1 MNIILV
7 PDGIRKGHTASFSH
21 RHILVMAVVAIVVM
35 PAVLT
40 TTTYRIV
47 EMLGQGTSAAQ
58 IERIKQHQAQLAAQR
73 VAIDQARRRT
83 ETHLNALAQ
92 RMGSLQAQ
100 VMRLD
105 ALGSRLTNMAGIDA
119 REFNFSR
126 RPGVGGPAEPI
137 ASAAQSDLFLLL
149 DTLDNQ
155 VTRQTEQL
163 NALQTVLINNNTR
176 TALTPSGWP
185 VTGGWVSSRF
195 GLRADP
201 FNGRTSMHRGVDI
214 ASPLHSSI
222 KAMGDGVV
230 TYAGERRGY
239 GMMVEINHGQGFST
253 RYAHASEVL
262 VKVGDRVSRGQSVAR
277 VGSTGRSTG
286 PHLHFEVLK
295 SRQHIDPAT
304 FLQRQRTTTA
314 GKSGTVGAD
323 RS

>member
-7 PDGIRKGHTASFSH
+7 PDGIRKGRTASFSH
-21 RHILVMAVVAIVVM
+21 RHLLVMAIVAIVAM
-35 PAVLT
+35 PAMLT
-40 TTTYRIV
+40 TITYQIV
-47 EMLGQGTSAAQ
+47 EMLGQGTPAVQ
-58 IERIKQHQAQLAAQR
+58 IERIKRQRAQLAAQR

-83 ETHLNALAQ
+83 EVHLNALAQ

-105 ALGSRLTNMAGIDA
+105 ALGSRLTNMAGIDP
-119 REFNFSR
+119 REFSFSR
-126 RPGVGGPAEPI
+126 RPGLGGPAESV
-137 ASAAQSDLFLLL
+137 ASAAHSDLFLLL
-149 DTLDNQ
+149 NTLDNQ

-163 NALQTVLINNNTR
+163 NALQAVLINNNTR
-176 TALTPSGWP
+176 TAQTPSGWP

-214 ASPLHSSI
+214 ASPLHSTI

-239 GMMVEINHGQGFST
+239 GMMVEINHGQGYST

-262 VKVGDRVSRGQSVAR
+262 VKLGDRVSRGQPVAR

-295 SRQHIDPAT
+295 SSQHIDPST

-314 GKSGTVGAD
+314 DKTGTVGAD